1 MTLAEKLLAKASG
14 QTQIQAG
21 DIIWAN
27 VDAAMMDDVLGPR
40 IEIAEKL
47 EKLKAKIWDRD
58 KVVLILDH
66 YTPPANAQ
74 QADILK
80 FTRDWAQQQN
90 ICWYEGEGPCH
101 QIMAEKG
108 YDLPGSLVVGTDS
121 HTCMAGAFGSFG
133 TGIGSTEMIGVLAT
147 GQIWLRVPKTIN
159 AQWQG
164 ILGTGVYAKDM
175 ALRTVQDIGH
185 AGATYMALEFTGD
198 TVYGLPMD
206 ERMCLTNM
214 AVETGAKVGLIAPD
228 DVVQRWL
235 KERQIEGGV
244 YLTGDAD
251 AAYLQTRT
259 YNAAELE
266 PLVACPHSV
275 DNVDVVRNHTHIRI
289 DQAYL
294 GSCTGGRYTDL
305 VAAEKVIRGR
315 KIPANVRF
323 LVSPASNEV
332 YKRALED
339 GLLLSFVEAGAR
351 VLPPT
356 CGICGGLHSGALA
369 AGENCLTSTNRN
381 FLGRMGSKESNIYL
395 GSAAT
400 VAASAITGHLTDPR
414 EFFN

>member
-1 MTLAEKLLAKASG
+1 
-14 QTQIQAG
+14 
-21 DIIWAN
+21 
-27 VDAAMMDDVLGPR
+27 
-40 IEIAEKL
+40 
-47 EKLKAKIWDRD
+47 
-58 KVVLILDH
+58 
-66 YTPPANAQ
+66 
-74 QADILK
+74 
-80 FTRDWAQQQN
+80 
-90 ICWYEGEGPCH
+90 
-101 QIMAEKG
+101 MAEKG